1 MTIIP
6 KIGKKHG
13 KTIVINGS
21 AVKKTFNGDGRE
33 VTKPLENHRWQWWPE
48 KNNITIPSLGKNDH
62 RPSLCNS
69 IQQHTLPFNT
79 MQYHIIHAK

>member
-33 VTKPLENHRWQWWPE
+33 VTKPLENH
-48 KNNITIPSLGKNDH
+48 
-62 RPSLCNS
+62 
-69 IQQHTLPFNT
+69 
-79 MQYHIIHAK
+79 